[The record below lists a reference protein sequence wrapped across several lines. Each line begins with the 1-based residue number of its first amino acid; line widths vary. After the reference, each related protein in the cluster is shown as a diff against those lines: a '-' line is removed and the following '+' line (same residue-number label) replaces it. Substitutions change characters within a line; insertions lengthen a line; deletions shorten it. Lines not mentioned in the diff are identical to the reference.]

1 MPEARFRVVWSEA
14 AVRDLED
21 IVSFVARDS
30 ALDADRLLARLEARA
45 SSLVTHPGR
54 GRLVPELLRF
64 GLKTWPELVVR
75 PHRVVY
81 RIAGR
86 TVVVLAVFDARRD
99 LEDVLLERLI
109 CGT

>member
-21 IVSFVARDS
+21 IVSFVARD
-30 ALDADRLLARLEARA
+30 APLDAERLEARA
-45 SSLVTHPGR
+45 SSLMAHPGR
-54 GRLVPELLRF
+54 GRLVSELLRF
-64 GLKTWPELVVR
+64 GVRAWRELVVR
-75 PHRVVY
+75 PHRLVY

-99 LEDVLLERLI
+99 LEEILLERLI
-109 CGT
+109 RGT